1 MLKISL
7 TLETSVFRLVT
18 TFVRSWRASS
28 LFSIILLDLWSG
40 RNLNQTTEADRQ
52 RIATTHNKRQLA
64 IKDIKLRNKLL
75 KKN

>member
-64 IKDIKLRNKLL
+64 IKDISSETNC
-75 KKN
+75 